1 MSRIG
6 RLPIPIPPEVKVTV
20 HPDRILVEGTAG
32 KLEQGYEPQYVS
44 VAVEDGRVKVSR
56 RGDAKAYRARHG
68 LYRSL
73 IANMV
78 QGVQQPYEKRLQLV
92 GLGYRVRLQGRELVL
107 DIGYSHPIHYT
118 LAEHVQAEIKEVK
131 SGGIEAEITL
141 RSPDKQLVG
150 EVAAEIRALR
160 EPEPYKGTGIRYHD
174 EQIIRKEGK
183 LAGAAA
189 TKEGGAG

>member
-6 RLPIPIPPEVKVTV
+6 RLPIPVPTGVKVTV
-20 HPDRILVEGTAG
+20 EANRVLVEGAAG
-32 KLEQGYEPQYVS
+32 KLEQIYEPQYVA
-44 VAVEDGRVKVSR
+44 VTVEDGVVKVSR
-56 RGDAKAYRARHG
+56 KGEAKEYRARHG

-73 IANMV
+73 IANMI
-78 QGVQQPYEKRLQLV
+78 QGVQKPYEKRLELV
-92 GLGYRVRLQGRELVL
+92 GLGYRVRLHGQELVL
-107 DIGYSHPIHYT
+107 EIGYSHPIHYT
-118 LAEHVQAEIKEVK
+118 LPASVAAEVREVK

-141 RSPDKQLVG
+141 RSADKQLVG

-174 EQIIRKEGK
+174 EHIIRKEGK

-189 TKEGGAG
+189 AKEGGA